1 MKLAGAVLLGVS
13 LLAGTTAAQ
22 TASAPPEP
30 PVVMLVAVYHF
41 DNPGRD
47 VVNLQSDDVRAPARQ
62 AEIAALTD
70 QFARFAPTVVAV
82 EETAEDAALTS
93 RFWADYRAGRRSDS
107 RNERDQLGFRL
118 AERLDARVVAIDF
131 DQPLPF
137 GPLMQAAQATA
148 PELQAQLMAEA
159 QGLADGV
166 NAALASGTIADA
178 LLTLNTPDALRR
190 NDALY
195 YIPMAVSADQ
205 GRTFPGVDV
214 AAAWY
219 ERNMHICAR
228 LLTTLQPGEHAIVFY
243 GAGHIPQLAQCLTRV
258 GVRLEDPIPY
268 LSAAR

>member
-1 MKLAGAVLLGVS
+1 MKLAAAILLGMS
-13 LLAGTTAAQ
+13 LFASGATAQ
-22 TASAPPEP
+22 TASAPAEP
-30 PVVMLVAVYHF
+30 PVVMLIGVYHF

-62 AEIAALTD
+62 AEIIALTD
-70 QFARFAPTVVAV
+70 QFARFAPTVVAI
-82 EETAEDAALTS
+82 EETSEDAALTS
-93 RFWADYRAGRRSDS
+93 RLWADYRAGRRPDS

-118 AERLDARVVAIDF
+118 AERLQARVIAIDF

-148 PELQAQLMAEA
+148 PELHARLMAEA
-159 QGLADGV
+159 QGIAEGV
-166 NAALASGTIADA
+166 NGALANGTVADA
-178 LLTLNTPDALRR
+178 LLTLNTPEGRSR

-195 YIPMAVSADQ
+195 YLPMAVTADQ

-219 ERNMHICAR
+219 ERNMQICAR
-228 LLTTLQPGEHAIVFY
+228 LLTALQPGEKAIVFY
-243 GAGHIPQLAQCLTRV
+243 GAGHIPQLAQCLARV
-258 GVRLEDPIPY
+258 GVRLEDPVPY

>member
-1 MKLAGAVLLGVS
+1 MKLAAAILLGVS
-13 LLAGTTAAQ
+13 LLAGNATAQ
-22 TASAPPEP
+22 TVLAPAEP
-30 PVVMLVAVYHF
+30 PVVMLVGVYHF

-47 VVNLQSDDVRAPARQ
+47 VVNLQSDDVRAPTRQ
-62 AEIAALTD
+62 AEIVALMD
-70 QFARFAPTVVAV
+70 QFARFAPTVVAI
-82 EETAEDAALTS
+82 EETADDAALTS
-93 RFWADYRAGRRSDS
+93 KFWADYRAGRRLDS
-107 RNERDQLGFRL
+107 RDERDQLGFRL
-118 AERLDARVVAIDF
+118 AERLEARVVAIDF

-137 GPLMQAAQATA
+137 GPLMQAAQSTA
-148 PELQAQLMAEA
+148 PELQARLMAAA
-159 QGLADGV
+159 QGIANGV
-166 NAALASGTIADA
+166 NTALATGTIADA
-178 LLTLNTPDALRR
+178 LLTLNTPDALSR

-195 YIPMAVSADQ
+195 YMPLAVTADQ

-258 GVRLEDPIPY
+258 GVRLEDPVPY